1 MFEKNIIKRNQISST
16 NTVAIELL
24 KKEEL
29 PEGTIIWADEQ
40 TKGRGQRGTSWE
52 SEPGKNL
59 TISII
64 LFPHFLKVEDQFL
77 LSKVTSLAIADYL
90 SNQFNQVTIKW
101 PNDIYVANDKIAGI
115 LIENS
120 IIGSAFEYAVIGI
133 GLNINQM
140 KFVSNAPNPT
150 SMQLLTGIEFNLE
163 EVLGGL
169 CSTLNKRYNQL
180 IDYKV
185 DDLNQEYL
193 SSLFRFDEFYLYQ
206 QGQEIFSAKITGI
219 DPFGALIL
227 QTKNGEMRKF
237 GFREVEYVL

>member
-1 MFEKNIIKRNQISST
+1 MFEKNIIKKNQISST

-40 TKGRGQRGTSWE
+40 TKGRGQRGNSWE

-64 LFPHFLKVEDQFL
+64 LFPHFLKAEDQFL

-90 SNQFNQVTIKW
+90 ANRFNQVTIKW

-120 IIGSAFEYAVIGI
+120 IIGSSFEYAVIGI

-163 EVLGGL
+163 EVLCGL
-169 CSTLNKRYNQL
+169 YSTLNKRYNQL
-180 IDYKV
+180 IEYKV

-193 SSLFRFDEFYLYQ
+193 SSLFHFDEFYPYR

-219 DPFGALIL
+219 DTFGALIL
-227 QTKNGEMRKF
+227 ETKSGEMRKF
-237 GFREVEYVL
+237 RFREVEYVL